1 MSETTNEQHLIKAEV
16 DGSNCQ
22 RSKPEAKHRDGYLTD
37 AWRRLRVWVCVWDC
51 LCVVGEKE
59 RDGD

>member
-16 DGSNCQ
+16 YGSNCQ

-37 AWRRLRVWVCVWDC
+37 AWRRLSVWVSVCVG
-51 LCVVGEKE
+51 LFVCV
-59 RDGD
+59 